1 MSWEAAVRAH
11 AAHYLAVAE
20 EATPRYCGGE
30 QVDALG
36 RVDAEHPNLTAA
48 VERSLA
54 LGESGDAG
62 RLCWALWM
70 YWWLRGHHALGA
82 RLSEAVLAHGVP
94 PEGRA
99 HTSLAAATMRF
110 AMDDVPAALGW
121 WEQAVA
127 HAVDPTALANGI
139 AGTGLAALATGDL
152 VTARA
157 RFAEARVPAEE
168 AGDEGEWTWAL
179 SLVWSGTVDLL
190 EGDFDAAVAHIER
203 GLASARRRGDRLT
216 SYIAL
221 YNLSQVE
228 LARGRRGEARRH
240 LEEGM
245 RLSLETGDHSN
256 LAYLLDA
263 TAVLEAAEGTL
274 GPGAAAAGRGPGDP
288 RGGGVAGLRLLPA
301 RPGCRARPPPTRRAA
316 TSVPTA
322 TTTRSTPG
330 AAWRPRRPPG
340 WCWGG
345 CRPRAPPR
353 PDADPYTSRTLA
365 AVGGGPRQPLA
376 RVGSPAANLAAPAP
390 EGTLT
395 TTASTAGSTGTTASD
410 VHPRRTPPGRR
421 WALLGLGAGR
431 RRDRVGRRQ
440 RHDRRGLREG
450 RRGRRRR
457 HHRPAL
463 GAGAADPH
471 LPRRDHGLGAAAH
484 RVRGRPAA

>member
-1 MSWEAAVRAH
+1 VAQYARARAEEAGDWEAAVRAH
-11 AAHYLAVAE
+11 AAHFLAVAE
-20 EATPRYCGGE
+20 EAAPRYCGGE

-94 PEGRA
+94 PAVRA

-121 WEQAVA
+121 WEQAVE

-228 LARGRRGEARRH
+228 MARGRRGEARRH

-245 RLSLETGDHSN
+245 RLSLETGDQSN

-274 GPGAAAAGRGPGDP
+274 GRVPLLLGAAQAIREAVGSRGYGYYRPDPAAGAAAADEARRHLGADRYDDALDTGRGLAPEEA
-288 RGGGVAGLRLLPA
+288 AGLVLGR
-301 RPGCRARPPPTRRAA
+301 
-316 TSVPTA
+316 VPTA
-322 TTTRSTPG
+322 SPATPG
-330 AAWRPRRPPG
+330 R
-340 WCWGG
+340 
-345 CRPRAPPR
+345 
-353 PDADPYTSRTLA
+353 
-365 AVGGGPRQPLA
+365 
-376 RVGSPAANLAAPAP
+376 
-390 EGTLT
+390 
-395 TTASTAGSTGTTASD
+395 
-410 VHPRRTPPGRR
+410 
-421 WALLGLGAGR
+421 
-431 RRDRVGRRQ
+431 
-440 RHDRRGLREG
+440 
-450 RRGRRRR
+450 
-457 HHRPAL
+457 
-463 GAGAADPH
+463 
-471 LPRRDHGLGAAAH
+471 
-484 RVRGRPAA
+484 